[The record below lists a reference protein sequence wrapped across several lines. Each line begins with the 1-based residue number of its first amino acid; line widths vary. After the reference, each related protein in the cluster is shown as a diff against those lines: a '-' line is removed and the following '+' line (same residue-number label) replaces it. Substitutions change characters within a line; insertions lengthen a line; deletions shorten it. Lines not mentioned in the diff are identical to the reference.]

1 MLPLTLGS
9 EEYTQNF
16 TVADIKEFKGIIG
29 MDFLGNHQGKV
40 DIDKKTLKLGKS
52 KVWLKSNPTA
62 GITRVKLVENVSIP
76 YCSEMLVSCV
86 VDRPCFLE
94 DSLVQPVK
102 FLKGTK
108 SLVNPQCKIV
118 LSIWVKNQ

>member
-86 VDRPCFLE
+86 VDRPYFLE
-94 DSLVQPVK
+94 DGLVQPV
-102 FLKGTK
+102 
-108 SLVNPQCKIV
+108 N
-118 LSIWVKNQ
+118 LSIWVKNQKS